1 MALSPFIRRSP
12 IKPTVSR
19 GPTPLA
25 KVKAHYATAQQH
37 SAAQRNTQIQQLS
50 RDQTRIARAIPTSA
64 DPVKTGLQQRSNL
77 VNNRIGWLQSQ
88 TVKK

>member
-1 MALSPFIRRSP
+1 MPLSPFLRRSP
-12 IKPTVSR
+12 IKPSVSR

-37 SAAQRNTQIQQLS
+37 SATQRSTQIQQLS
-50 RDQTRIARAIPTSA
+50 RDQARIARAIPAST

-77 VNNRIGWLQSQ
+77 VSNRIGWLQSQ